1 MGATSA
7 TLVLTLVQDVEL
19 VAPLVRHIRP
29 SPGFLIAARLMED
42 PQAASRVRALVGAR
56 WRRVFGSTG
65 EALRGLADRAGL
77 VVFASESRSHHHR
90 VSHALAAALPS
101 RFLSATL
108 QHGYEC
114 LGFLHNRAHERVA
127 ADAGFASDIVCGWF
141 EPRQLTALR
150 ASDRAKLMTTGA
162 PMFLDRGAA
171 LWLRDVQRG
180 ARPPPQRRQGWGW
193 GRERRPLL
201 VCENLQSV
209 RLAGPPREAFLEALE
224 FVARRSPVVLRP
236 HPAGMFARGERK
248 VPRGVTLD
256 PRPIAEAE
264 LGSYGAAISPPSTV
278 LFDLMRHDTP
288 VALWRD
294 RDGLVDD
301 RLYGKLPR
309 VTDGREWLAFYR
321 SADDPSLVARQ
332 RDFVRGL
339 GFPGDTAARFEALFA
354 MGRDVANPSLDRVEH
369 LFEG

>member
-141 EPRQLTALR
+141 EPRQLTALPDR
-150 ASDRAKLMTTGA
+150 DRAKLMTTGA

-193 GRERRPLL
+193 RRERRPLL

-209 RLAGPPREAFLEALE
+209 RLAGRRARPSWRRWSSSRGAL
-224 FVARRSPVVLRP
+224 PWC
-236 HPAGMFARGERK
+236 FART
-248 VPRGVTLD
+248 PRGCS
-256 PRPIAEAE
+256 R
-264 LGSYGAAISPPSTV
+264 GA
-278 LFDLMRHDTP
+278 
-288 VALWRD
+288 
-294 RDGLVDD
+294 
-301 RLYGKLPR
+301 
-309 VTDGREWLAFYR
+309 
-321 SADDPSLVARQ
+321 SARCH
-332 RDFVRGL
+332 
-339 GFPGDTAARFEALFA
+339 AA
-354 MGRDVANPSLDRVEH
+354 
-369 LFEG
+369 